1 MVTMEEEK
9 RKELLGKCLDAV
21 TSGRFNIGGGD
32 LVPNYITSKEI
43 CELCAEILPDI
54 TIEEVTEYMFLH
66 DYQLENM
73 QKLAWVVYEEVQ

>member
-9 RKELLGKCLDAV
+9 GKGRLGKCPEAV

-43 CELCAEILPDI
+43 CELCAEILTDI

-66 DYQLENM
+66 DYKLDNM
-73 QKLAWVVYEEVQ
+73 QKLVWVVYEEVQ